1 MVGEERMNIEE
12 IHNET
17 IKNLEELLRQAKR
30 LKTPVKVYVA
40 LQNSIDEVL
49 DEIKD
54 YRKRHNI

>member
-1 MVGEERMNIEE
+1 MNIKKM
-12 IHNET
+12 HDET

-54 YRKRHNI
+54 YRKRHNV